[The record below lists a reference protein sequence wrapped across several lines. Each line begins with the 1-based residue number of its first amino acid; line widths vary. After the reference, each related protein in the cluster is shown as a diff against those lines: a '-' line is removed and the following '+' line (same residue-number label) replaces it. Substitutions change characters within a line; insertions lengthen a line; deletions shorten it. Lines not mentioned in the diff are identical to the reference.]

1 MVGNL
6 NIGQQKEKAET
17 LRPNFGWLS
26 TKRIMRTLA
35 VATQL
40 CCASSRLPLQKHFKT
55 CFPAAVVNC
64 LDETAATDTFF
75 ADTPAHDDGIM
86 GHGESTR

>member
-1 MVGNL
+1 
-6 NIGQQKEKAET
+6 
-17 LRPNFGWLS
+17 
-26 TKRIMRTLA
+26 MRVLA
-35 VATQL
+35 VTTQFHR
-40 CCASSRLPLQKHFKT
+40 ASSRLPLQKHFKT